1 MEIRKTVAGDQLT
14 LAVSGRLE
22 TGTAERLENEIGEA
36 GDSVKKLRLDFTDL
50 EYVSSAGL
58 RVILNTHKTLRGS
71 GGELEIAGAG
81 GTVKRVFDIT
91 GFTPILNFV

>member
-22 TGTAERLENEIGEA
+22 TGTAEQLESEIGKLES
-36 GDSVKKLRLDFTDL
+36 SVKKLRLDFTDL

-58 RVILNTHKTLRGS
+58 RVILNAHKTLRGC
-71 GGELEIAGAG
+71 GGTLEIAGTG

-91 GFTPILNFV
+91 GFSPILNFV

>member
-1 MEIRKTVAGDQLT
+1 MEIKKTVAEELLT

-22 TGTAERLENEIGEA
+22 TGTAEQLESEIGNVGE
-36 GDSVKKLRLDFTDL
+36 SVKKLRLDFTDL

-58 RVILNTHKTLRGS
+58 RVILNAHKTLRGRNAT
-71 GGELEIAGAG
+71 LEIAGAG

-91 GFTPILNFV
+91 GFSPILNFV

>member
-1 MEIRKTVAGDQLT
+1 MDIVKTMDDNGMT

-22 TGTAERLENEIGEA
+22 TATAPQLENE
-36 GDSVKKLRLDFTDL
+36 VKGIPQDVKRLRLDLGRL

-58 RVILNTHKTLRGS
+58 RVILNAHKIMNTR
-71 GGELEIAGAG
+71 G
-81 GTVKRVFDIT
+81 GTFEVTGANPSVKRVFDIT